1 MQKKMK
7 PVHMVLLSLALV
19 VLIFLVWSVF
29 PNPYP
34 NQYDAE
40 HISNKG
46 DAQVHPK
53 LQPSSSADML
63 RDPTPAPTVPIDKV
77 HVDGQPKSADVLTN
91 STGTRSQPTE
101 HNKMNQ
107 EQQLTHAKNDLAG
120 RLTINID
127 EIHSQGVQRVTWRS
141 SATGC
146 PKPGRSY
153 MQVMVPGVLIKLQVN
168 GVEYR
173 YHATTSGRPFY
184 CPAGQAETPA
194 PSQDGAL
201 E

>member
-7 PVHMVLLSLALV
+7 PVHMVLLALALV
-19 VLIFLVWSVF
+19 VLVFLVWSMF
-29 PNPYP
+29 SNRYS

-40 HISNKG
+40 HVDDRG
-46 DAQVHPK
+46 HTQVVPESQLSPHAGMTHEP
-53 LQPSSSADML
+53 A
-63 RDPTPAPTVPIDKV
+63 PAPTVPIDKV
-77 HVDGQPKSADVLTN
+77 YADGLPKSVDVLTS
-91 STGTRSQPTE
+91 STDTGSQPTE
-101 HNKMNQ
+101 YKKMNQ
-107 EQQLTHAKNDLAG
+107 EQQLIHAKNDLAE

-153 MQVMVPGVLIKLQVN
+153 MQVMVPGVLIKLQADEVD
-168 GVEYR
+168 YR
-173 YHATTSGRPFY
+173 YHATTSSRPFY
-184 CPAGQAETPA
+184 CPASQAESPA